1 MSLNRIDAATRK
13 EMLARI
19 SMEKRAAKGKL
30 KGSPADLERRK
41 LASEERR
48 WTPLILAAACQAP
61 YLCYCRD
68 VKRGFARLCP
78 AHTLTFH

>member
-1 MSLNRIDAATRK
+1 MSVNRIDAATRK

-19 SMEKRAAKGKL
+19 SSEKRSAKNRS
-30 KGSPADLERRK
+30 KGSAADLERRK
-41 LASEERR
+41 LATEERR
-48 WTPLILAAACQAP
+48 WTPLVLAAASQAP